1 VRDFLLHADFTQEV
15 LCRGLKL
22 EALNQLGRVEWD
34 KVVLEACPDLHRWCI
49 NLFLRGV
56 PQPADE
62 ANRLVP
68 APVLEACFN
77 LGLIA
82 RGTRDPQCL
91 VCPVWVYPCAG
102 FLLVSDRRD
111 DPEGRPFEPAA
122 DVVFPAIY
130 PGTLRFLD
138 LLPAQGFSRALDHC
152 GGSGIGALVLSRFAS
167 TAVTSDVAQRSAL
180 FAEFNARLN
189 GCRVLS
195 LAGDLYDPLDGQQ
208 FDFIS
213 AHPPFVPA
221 TGKTM
226 VYRDAGETGED
237 ITRRIIEGLPR
248 HLSPGGVAVVLCV
261 ARDTDTQP
269 LERRVQEWLGPAV
282 GEFDVVYGLEKVLG
296 VVEVVDSMRKR
307 GANLNQEQARHLLER
322 LQSLHTRQFVY
333 GAICLKRLAGSAPAP
348 KPLRIQITPEATF
361 ADFARLF
368 DLRDRVRQPGALE
381 ALAESR
387 PTLAPELEIRARHIV
402 KEGELVP
409 AEFVFA
415 LESRVCSAL
424 RLDGFLVPLV
434 ARLNGGLSLRTVFE
448 AAARNG
454 ELPAGFSL
462 GNFVNLVY
470 NMLELGMLVAEVA
483 ATPGRQAQPTH

>member
-1 VRDFLLHADFTQEV
+1 
-15 LCRGLKL
+15 
-22 EALNQLGRVEWD
+22 
-34 KVVLEACPDLHRWCI
+34 
-49 NLFLRGV
+49 
-56 PQPADE
+56 
-62 ANRLVP
+62 
-68 APVLEACFN
+68 
-77 LGLIA
+77 
-82 RGTRDPQCL
+82 
-91 VCPVWVYPCAG
+91 
-102 FLLVSDRRD
+102 
-111 DPEGRPFEPAA
+111 
-122 DVVFPAIY
+122 
-130 PGTLRFLD
+130 
-138 LLPAQGFSRALDHC
+138 
-152 GGSGIGALVLSRFAS
+152 
-167 TAVTSDVAQRSAL
+167 L

-189 GCRVLS
+189 RCRVLS

-248 HLSPGGVAVVLCV
+248 YLAPGGVAVVLCV

-269 LERRVQEWLGPAV
+269 LERRVQEWLGPAA

-307 GANLNQEQARHLLER
+307 GANLSQEQARHLLER